1 MAVSF
6 ILKSEIQE
14 KDQGRK
20 LGDFVRSELQLS
32 RRAIK
37 TIKFKGG
44 AFLING
50 APQKVTYVLKEGEHL
65 EVHFPPEIKSE
76 TLTPEEMPLDIVFE
90 DAYALVINK
99 EAGIP
104 TIPSYQHFKGT
115 LANGV
120 VDYLLKKGEEGASHP
135 VTRLDRET
143 SGLVLM
149 AKHGHVHDL
158 FSRLQKERL
167 IHRRY
172 LAVVHG
178 EILDQFGTIDA
189 PIGRKEGSIIERCV
203 SEEGKPAITH
213 YEVLSKMKNST
224 LVGIQLETGR
234 THQIRVHFSSIGHPL
249 VGDDL
254 YGGDQKEMTRQALH
268 ARHLYFP
275 HPLIGETVFCTAPF
289 PQDLQSLIDQEGGGM
304 EAIHKWDQ
312 KVLSEYKEIE

>member
-1 MAVSF
+1 MAVPF
-6 ILKSEIQE
+6 IIRSHIEQ
-14 KDQGRK
+14 KDEGRK
-20 LGDFVRSELQLS
+20 LGDFVRSELHLS

-37 TIKFKGG
+37 AIKFKGG

-50 APQKVTYVLKEGEHL
+50 VPQHVTYMLKAGDDL
-65 EVHFPPEIKSE
+65 EAHFPPEEKSE
-76 TLTPEEMPLDIVFE
+76 TLTPEVLPLDVVFE
-90 DAYALVINK
+90 DAYVLVINK

-120 VDYLLKKGEEGASHP
+120 VDYLLRKGEEGASHP

-149 AKHGHVHDL
+149 AKHGHVHDQ
-158 FSRLQKERL
+158 FSRLQKEKR

-172 LAVVHG
+172 LAVVQG
-178 EILDQFGTIDA
+178 TLTDPVGTINA

-203 SEEGKPAITH
+203 TEEGKPAVTH
-213 YEVLSKMKNST
+213 YEVLCQMEKKA

-249 VGDDL
+249 IGDDL
-254 YGGDQKEMTRQALH
+254 YGGNHQEMERQALH

-275 HPLIGETVFCTAPF
+275 HPFIDETVFCTAELPH
-289 PQDLQSLIDQEGGGM
+289 DLQSLIEKVDGGM
-304 EAIHKWDQ
+304 EALHKWDD
-312 KVLSEYKEIE
+312 KVKTSWFQEE

>member
-1 MAVSF
+1 MAVPF
-6 ILKSEIQE
+6 ILRSEIGE

-37 TIKFKGG
+37 AIKFKGG
-44 AFLING
+44 TFLING
-50 APQKVTYVLKEGEHL
+50 VPQHVNYILSEGDQL
-65 EVHFPPEIKSE
+65 EAHFPPEEISK
-76 TLTPEEMPLDIVFE
+76 TLTPEDLPLDIVYE
-90 DAYALVINK
+90 DAFALIINK

-104 TIPSYQHFKGT
+104 TIPSYQHFNGT

-120 VDYLLKKGEEGASHP
+120 VNYLLQKGESGASHP

-158 FSRLQKERL
+158 FSRLQKERG

-178 EILDQFGTIDA
+178 ELTDQFGTINA

-203 SEEGKPAITH
+203 TEEGKPALTH
-213 YEVLSKMKNST
+213 YEVLCKMENAT
-224 LVGIQLETGR
+224 VVGIKLETGR

-249 VGDDL
+249 LGDDL
-254 YGGDQKEMTRQALH
+254 YGGTKMEITRQALH

-275 HPLIGETVFCTAPF
+275 HPLINETVFCTAPI
-289 PQDLQSLIDQEGGGM
+289 PYDIRSLIENADGGM
-304 EAIHKWDQ
+304 DAIHRWDR
-312 KVLSEYKEIE
+312 KIKSDYSDSY